1 MLFVFQDS
9 KSKEF
14 YIKDENGNI
23 LEPGNKYTRI
33 CPCNGSSVRYYSYY
47 EGYLGVD
54 KSSWQIEGIKG
65 LYSIKVYNKL
75 DNYKVIFMRETDTK
89 IEGIEYKE
97 TAQFN
102 DEGFA
107 RVTRGTKQY
116 GYVDTTGREVV
127 ASIYSMSES
136 IEKLKEYKLQKLQK
150 LQKLTN
156 EQISKGE
163 VAVDE
168 EKIKHRIIAVDEL
181 KMEYTQKIN
190 KAYDRD
196 ASEEEIE
203 KILEEYKIALAKL
216 SATKENK
223 REATLKRLDEIT
235 EAYICAEK
243 ML

>member
-23 LEPGNKYTRI
+23 LEPGNKYTKI
-33 CPCNGSSVRYYSYY
+33 CPCNGTSYISSDLY
-47 EGYLGVD
+47 GVD

-97 TAQFN
+97 TTQFN

-107 RVTRGTKQY
+107 RVTRGTKQH

-127 ASIYSMSES
+127 ASIYSRSES

-150 LQKLTN
+150 LTN
-156 EQISKGE
+156 EQISKGV